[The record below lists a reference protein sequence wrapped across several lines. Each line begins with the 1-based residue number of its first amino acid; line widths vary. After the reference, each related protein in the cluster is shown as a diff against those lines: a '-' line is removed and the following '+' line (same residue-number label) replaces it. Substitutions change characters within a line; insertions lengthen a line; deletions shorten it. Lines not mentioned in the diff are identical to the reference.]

1 VSVSGS
7 PTSSATTP
15 RRKGSRRKHREAC
28 GGGGGATRRAR
39 GRPPRRTGGRRS
51 GRRRA
56 GGRSVRSLHAPELL
70 NTKARVITSRSP
82 RGAFKRLVSPRSA
95 RIEPGVGVVVD
106 QAEEHDLTA
115 SSVVARRGVWWWQA
129 IRCSFVGEQQSDGP
143 FLTHRSTQ
151 QTSSGSGRRGSGAH
165 AGVAMTDRVARLSTL
180 LIRLL
185 VDISSPGL
193 AVQSNRRDVRTDRRR
208 K

>member
-1 VSVSGS
+1 VEQSAGAELHAVDREEGAPPHPRRAFEARGGLLDLPGGCSTESSVESTISVSGS

-28 GGGGGATRRAR
+28 GGGGATRRAR
-39 GRPPRRTGGRRS
+39 GRPPRRTGDRRS

-56 GGRSVRSLHAPELL
+56 GGRSSVRSLHAPELL

-95 RIEPGVGVVVD
+95 RIEPGVGVVD

-151 QTSSGSGRRGSGAH
+151 QTS
-165 AGVAMTDRVARLSTL
+165 M
-180 LIRLL
+180 
-185 VDISSPGL
+185 
-193 AVQSNRRDVRTDRRR
+193 
-208 K
+208 